1 MPSRNTLAIALL
13 LLLGPLSLAGKLMA
27 SGNYGQPAG
36 ASHASPAD
44 TLLRGED
51 LVRVTTRPIIDGEA
65 YRLAIYRQR
74 EPENCAGLLYLMPM
88 STNAEASS
96 LLSRASSPRV
106 VDHFFV
112 LGGELSERFPAWRF
126 WMLSTSAQLQRVI
139 GRPAP
144 APVVHGVATT
154 DACLEARR
162 MNWSKLRV

>member
-13 LLLGPLSLAGKLMA
+13 LLLGSLSLAGKLVA
-27 SGNYGQPAG
+27 PGNHGQPAG
-36 ASHASPAD
+36 TSLASQAD
-44 TLLRGED
+44 TLLRGQD
-51 LVRVTTRPIIDGEA
+51 LVRVTTRPMIDGEA

-74 EPENCAGLLYLMPM
+74 EPEHCTGLLYLMPM

-112 LGGELSERFPAWRF
+112 LGGELSEQFPAWRF
-126 WMLSTSAQLQRVI
+126 WMLSTSAQLRRVI
-139 GRPAP
+139 GHPAP

-154 DACLEARR
+154 DACLKARR